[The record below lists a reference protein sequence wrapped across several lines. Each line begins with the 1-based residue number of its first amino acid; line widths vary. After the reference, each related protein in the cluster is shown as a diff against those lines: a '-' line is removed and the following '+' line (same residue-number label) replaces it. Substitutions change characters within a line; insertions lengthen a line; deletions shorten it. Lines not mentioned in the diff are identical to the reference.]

1 VIWDLLGMAILVT
14 GGSSGLGRA
23 IAERFAV
30 DGNDVFVNYHSNDEA
45 AAEAEAA
52 IAAAGGTPHLI
63 KADVGTVEGVR
74 EVIGVVR
81 EHTDGLDQLVHCAAK
96 AINGPLLDLDPEAL
110 RESVI
115 LNGLSI
121 VDLIRESGDL
131 LGKGSVVFY
140 LSSRGGRFVINEY
153 GALGTA
159 KALGEHVVRY
169 LAKELGPRGIRVI
182 TIAPGAVDTTAL
194 RAMFPDTYEERLAAS
209 AAANPLGRGVE
220 MDDAAALVEALCH
233 PGLEMVNGQT
243 ITVDGGL
250 SL

>member
-1 VIWDLLGMAILVT
+1 MAILVT

-23 IAERFAV
+23 IAERFARG
-30 DGNDVFVNYHSNDEA
+30 GNDVFVNYHANEAA

-74 EVIGVVR
+74 EVVDVVR
-81 EHTDGLDQLVHCAAK
+81 EHTDHLDQLVHCAAK
-96 AINGPLLDLDPEAL
+96 AVNGPLLDLDPQEL
-110 RESVI
+110 RDSVI
-115 LNGLSI
+115 LNGLSL
-121 VDLIRESGDL
+121 VDLIREAGSL
-131 LGKGSVVFY
+131 LGRGSVVFY
-140 LSSRGGRFVINEY
+140 LSSRGGRFVIHEY

-182 TIAPGAVDTTAL
+182 TIAPGAVDTAAL
-194 RAMFPDTYEERLAAS
+194 RAMFPETYEERLAA
-209 AAANPLGRGVE
+209 AAASNPLGRGVE
-220 MDDAAALVEALCH
+220 MADAAGLIEALCQPH
-233 PGLEMVNGQT
+233 LEMVNGQT

>member
-1 VIWDLLGMAILVT
+1 VTVLVT
-14 GGSSGLGRA
+14 GGSSGIGRA
-23 IAERFAV
+23 VAEHWA
-30 DGNDVFVNYHSNDEA
+30 GLGHDVVINYHANDEA

-52 IAAAGGTPHLI
+52 VAAAGGVPHLI

-81 EHTDGLDQLVHCAAK
+81 EHCDRLDQLVHCAAK
-96 AINGPLLDLDPEAL
+96 AVNGPLLKLDPLEL
-110 RESVI
+110 RESVTV
-115 LNGLSI
+115 NGLAL
-121 VDLIRESGDL
+121 VDLIREAGDL
-131 LGKGSVVFY
+131 LGRGSVVFY
-140 LSSRGGRFVINEY
+140 LSSRGGRFVIPEY

-182 TIAPGAVDTTAL
+182 TIAPGAVDTAAL
-194 RAMFPDTYEERLAAS
+194 RSMFPDTYEERLAAA

-220 MDDAAALVEALCH
+220 MADAAALVEALCEPH
-233 PGLEMVNGQT
+233 LEMVNGQT